1 MQEKTAYRPLTCLLR
16 LPTHEID
23 TIFGDGITSTSHRV
37 MAAVFDGDPAP
48 LCEIFLD
55 PRADQFI
62 RSRMCE
68 AVAMVT
74 LQGELDRALTSRILR
89 DAFMEI
95 RPQAEN
101 FVWFGWQSA
110 IASD

>member
-1 MQEKTAYRPLTCLLR
+1 
-16 LPTHEID
+16 
-23 TIFGDGITSTSHRV
+23 
-37 MAAVFDGDPAP
+37 MAAVFDGDPEP

-55 PRADQFI
+55 PHADQFI